1 MMVRPLAPLNRT
13 VEEATALRFIS
24 SFFSFFPMVGFDLCL
39 LVYVVWSETAG
50 RKLVIIINSGGLM
63 VAI

>member
-1 MMVRPLAPLNRT
+1 MVRPRAPLNRT

-24 SFFSFFPMVGFDLCL
+24 SFFSFLCL

-50 RKLVIIINSGGLM
+50 RRLVIIINSGGLM